1 MFHIASAKG
10 PPPIPEHFSYEARD
24 FLKLCFNRD
33 PKERPNASRLLLHP
47 FVSSVSQ
54 TDRSK
59 GDALWADPLPSIR
72 IDADA
77 QVFAPMPVSEIP
89 SHALNL
95 VSEPST
101 GMSWRPVPQE
111 KSADAKSPSIETDAS
126 SFTTFSRED
135 LRRNFGLKAQWA
147 SELEKELKAMK
158 DQSRHSLFSQD
169 TVRHTISPSSSP
181 GRGMFC

>member
-10 PPPIPEHFSYEARD
+10 PPPIPQHFSHEARD

-47 FVSSVSQ
+47 FVSSVPP
-54 TDRSK
+54 TDRTK
-59 GDALWADPLPSIR
+59 DDALWADSLSSIR
-72 IDADA
+72 IDANA
-77 QVFAPMPVSEIP
+77 EVFAPMLVSEIP

-101 GMSWRPVPQE
+101 GMSYRPVPPEQ
-111 KSADAKSPSIETDAS
+111 SADAKSSSMDADVP

-135 LRRNFGLKAQWA
+135 LRHNFGLRAQWA

-158 DQSRHSLFSQD
+158 GQSRHSLFSQD
-169 TVRHTISPSSSP
+169 TVRHTISPASSP
-181 GRGMFC
+181 RRGLFC